1 MNECSSPSLNGCS
14 QKCHNQV
21 GLYTC
26 FCKEGFRLNNY
37 QRSCDDV
44 DECTENQDNCQY
56 NCHNNVGSFTCS
68 CRTGYK
74 LASDKT
80 SCVGL

>member
-1 MNECSSPSLNGCS
+1 MDECSSPSLNGCA
-14 QKCHNQV
+14 QKCQNQV
-21 GLYTC
+21 GSYTC
-26 FCKEGFRLNNY
+26 SCKEGFRLNSN

-44 DECTENQDNCQY
+44 NECTENQDDCQH

-74 LASDKT
+74 LASDKA
-80 SCVGL
+80 SCAGM